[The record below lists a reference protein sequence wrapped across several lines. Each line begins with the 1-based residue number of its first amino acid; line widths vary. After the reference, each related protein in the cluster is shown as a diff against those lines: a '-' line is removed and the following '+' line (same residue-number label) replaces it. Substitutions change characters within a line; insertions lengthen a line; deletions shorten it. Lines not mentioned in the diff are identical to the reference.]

1 MILAVIFDL
10 DGTLVETEE
19 LKALSY
25 ARAARELRSTLREDE
40 VVDAFKDYVGRSRQ
54 EVATGLMEHFGLGDA
69 ARARMAEFGVEAPW
83 QAFVQV
89 RLRVYE
95 RLLADHDLIV
105 SHRYPH
111 NIALLHEVRRLG
123 YPTALSTMSH
133 PGQVRHVLS
142 ILGLG
147 KEFDV
152 VATRA
157 SCRRRCG
164 V

>member
-25 ARAARELRSTLREDE
+25 ARAARELRPT
-40 VVDAFKDYVGRSRQ
+40 
-54 EVATGLMEHFGLGDA
+54 
-69 ARARMAEFGVEAPW
+69 
-83 QAFVQV
+83 
-89 RLRVYE
+89 LRVYE

-157 SCRRRCG
+157 GCRRRCG